1 MRKRA
6 TNTCCVCCYYN
17 TSNIMHCVVQWLVMH
32 VYGLYYFR
40 FCLEEKFDQEAC
52 SWLSRSYSSEERER
66 ERNTALGYAVIVYS
80 SIQGAS
86 EKDIVHSDLQYTMEW
101 SAGVSTM
108 CCDYQV
114 SANVEMR
121 ELKIF
126 IIIHVV
132 AFCCSFTRR
141 FNLQW
146 SVMVYA
152 CILLHNI

>member
-1 MRKRA
+1 M
-6 TNTCCVCCYYN
+6 
-17 TSNIMHCVVQWLVMH
+17 
-32 VYGLYYFR
+32 
-40 FCLEEKFDQEAC
+40 
-52 SWLSRSYSSEERER
+52 
-66 ERNTALGYAVIVYS
+66 
-80 SIQGAS
+80 
-86 EKDIVHSDLQYTMEW
+86 
-101 SAGVSTM
+101 M

-146 SVMVYA
+146 RVMVYA